1 MTVWIRIAL
10 YIFAGWL
17 YGSGHIGQEVRDI
30 LTTNPEVVPAVE
42 AAVFGIFTA
51 IPLAWRKLA
60 LRFGW
65 ST

>member
-17 YGSGHIGQEVRDI
+17 YGSGLISDEVRAI
-30 LTTNPEVVPAVE
+30 ITTDPEVAAGVE
-42 AAVFGIFTA
+42 
-51 IPLAWRKLA
+51 LA
-60 LRFGW
+60 LTGLITAVPILWWQAARRLGW